1 MNQYINTLRTLM
13 QSRPIN
19 SVTKES
25 VIQLLYEA
33 YIHTN
38 PPEEAAIKEAFEELY
53 STMNG
58 MSLQE
63 MDHIL
68 DPVWTLCSTH
78 EQIGFTAGIKLG
90 FLLAQELSE

>member
-38 PPEEAAIKEAFEELY
+38 PPEDAAIKEAFEELY

-68 DPVWTLCSTH
+68 DPVCTLCSTH

>member
-1 MNQYINTLRTLM
+1 MNQYLDALRSLVY
-13 QSRPIN
+13 SKPDR
-19 SVTKES
+19 SVTEES

-38 PPEEAAIKEAFEELY
+38 PPEDAAIKEAFEELY
-53 STMNG
+53 RTMNG

-68 DPVWTLCSTH
+68 DPVCTLCSTH